1 MRSGGA
7 IGALPCWGRDEV
19 VYARS
24 TTVIAK
30 PEMIDTAI
38 AQVRDEVLP
47 AIQGMKGCLGL
58 SMLIDRETGRGIVT
72 TAWETIEDLTTSR
85 EMVREMRDR
94 VTQTLGADKADVEE
108 WEVAAMHRN
117 HHTSEG
123 ACARVTW
130 LKGDPADLDRAV
142 DVYKLAAVPAME
154 ELPGFC
160 SSQPARR
167 PGHRARRLDGD
178 VRQPRGPR
186 GQPRPGRADQGRDG
200 TGGTSRGARRG
211 RVRPRARPPAHSR
224 DGLSEARSRGAPPTT
239 EARPCQTATWARPPS
254 DRPLPCHD
262 VAR

>member
-1 MRSGGA
+1 
-7 IGALPCWGRDEV
+7 
-19 VYARS
+19 
-24 TTVIAK
+24 VIAK

-72 TAWETIEDLTTSR
+72 TAWETIEDLTASR

-123 ACARVTW
+123 SCARVTW

-142 DVYKLAAVPAME
+142 DIYKLAAVPAME

-160 SSQPARR
+160 SSS
-167 PGHRARRLDGD
+167 LLVD
-178 VRQPRGPR
+178 RGI
-186 GQPRPGRADQGRDG
+186 GRAVSTATYDNREALEASRAQAEQIRAG
-200 TGGTSRGARRG
+200 TAQ
-211 RVRPRARPPAHSR
+211 
-224 DGLSEARSRGAPPTT
+224 EARA
-239 EARPCQTATWARPPS
+239 EV
-254 DRPLPCHD
+254 LD
-262 VAR
+262 VAEFDLVLAHLNIPEMA